1 VIGVIGGER
10 PPAEAEVL
18 AEKVGELI
26 AKRGGIVICGGLGG
40 CMEHAC
46 LGASRAGGI
55 SVGILP
61 GDRKE
66 TASPYVTI
74 PIVTAMGTTRNTIIV
89 RTADAL
95 IAVDG
100 NFGTL
105 TEIVYSLDMKKP
117 LALLGSWPVGKL
129 GVDPSLFFE
138 ASTPEE
144 AVKFAFDEV
153 AKRNATAKP

>member
-1 VIGVIGGER
+1 
-10 PPAEAEVL
+10 
-18 AEKVGELI
+18 
-26 AKRGGIVICGGLGG
+26 
-40 CMEHAC
+40 MESAC
-46 LGASRAGGI
+46 KGASKAGGI
-55 SVGILP
+55 AIGILP

-66 TASPYVTI
+66 TANPYVTI
-74 PIVTAMGTTRNTIIV
+74 PVVTAMGTTRNTIIV

-117 LALLGSWPVGKL
+117 LALLKSWPVEKL
-129 GVDPSLFFE
+129 GVDPSLFRI

-144 AVKFAFDEV
+144 AVEFVFEAVE
-153 AKRNATAKP
+153 KRIAAAKP